1 MEIDL
6 SVWKNK
12 RICIAMSGGSDSTAL
27 FMYCTEKAGVYGISL
42 SAVNIDHGIRGK
54 ESELDSLFVKDL
66 CSKYDVPL
74 YAYKAD
80 IPAMAEEDGE
90 GLEERARKYRYSI
103 FREILEEDKADY
115 VATAHQAADNAES
128 VLLNLFR
135 GSSLAGMGGI
145 RECIPV
151 SVGKAI
157 IRPMLSLEKREILEY
172 LQEKRIDYRT
182 DESNGDI
189 KFTRN
194 YARKKI
200 LEPVE
205 ERFPRAE
212 SKIYSFSKM
221 AREDEEYLSSIA
233 ENKLAVNGEEIS
245 FSAALPMPVLRR
257 CAVLSMRKLGA
268 EKDITGAHIA
278 AVCGLAGAQGGIQ
291 CDLPY
296 GLFAVNDY
304 GNITVGKKKS
314 EIPVFEMPF
323 SAGVFSF
330 PGGTLTVA
338 KGTYEIGKG
347 ALTVDKDKLPQDC
360 VLRTRRD
367 GDVFEKFGGGTKRL
381 NDYLTD
387 RKIPQ
392 RKRDSIPV
400 LAKGSEIYAVCGIE
414 ISEKVRIDETTRT
427 MYRLSYKE
435 GQKEWVEVLF
445 SADEIADRV
454 YDLSRQIS
462 TEYADKNPLVVGVL
476 KGGSVFCADIFR
488 SLSVPAQLDF
498 TAVSSYGAGTA
509 SSGIIKVKKDLD
521 FNPEGRH
528 VLIVEDIVD
537 SGRTLFLLRNRLLE
551 RGAKSVKIC
560 ALLDKPSRRVVDL
573 SPDYCAFS
581 IDDLFV
587 VGYGLDYAEKYRNLP
602 YVGVLKGIE

>member
-1 MEIDL
+1 MVIDL
-6 SVWKNK
+6 SGWKNK

-27 FMYCTEKAGVYGISL
+27 FMYCTENAAKHGISL

-54 ESELDSLFVKDL
+54 ASEADSLFVENL
-66 CSKYDVPL
+66 CAKYGVPL
-74 YAYKAD
+74 YFYKAD
-80 IPAMAEEDGE
+80 IPSMAEEDKE
-90 GLEERARKYRYSI
+90 GLEEKARKYRYSI

-115 VATAHQAADNAES
+115 VATAHHAGDNAES
-128 VLLNLFR
+128 VLWNLFR
-135 GSSLAGMGGI
+135 GSSLTGMGGI
-145 RECIPV
+145 RESIPV

-157 IRPMLSLEKREILEY
+157 IRPMLTLKKREILAYLEERKIEY
-172 LQEKRIDYRT
+172 CK
-182 DESNGDI
+182 DESNEDLTY
-189 KFTRN
+189 TRN
-194 YARKKI
+194 YIRSKVMI
-200 LEPVE
+200 PVE
-205 ERFPRAE
+205 ERFPQAE
-212 SKIYSFSKM
+212 SKIYSFSRM
-221 AREDEEYLSSIA
+221 AREDEEYLSAVA
-233 ENKLAVNGEEIS
+233 ENKLSVNGEEIS

-257 CAVLSMRKLGA
+257 CAVLSMKKLGA
-268 EKDITGAHIA
+268 EKDITAAHVA
-278 AVCGLAGAQGGIQ
+278 AVCGLATAQGGSQ
-291 CDLPY
+291 YDLPY

-304 GNITVGKKKS
+304 GNITVGKKKNPV
-314 EIPVFEMPF
+314 PVFEMPF

-338 KGTYEIGKG
+338 KGKFEPGTG
-347 ALTVDKDKLPQDC
+347 ALTIDKDKLPQDC
-360 VLRTRRD
+360 VLRTRKE
-367 GDVFEKFGGGTKRL
+367 GDVFEKFGGGTKKL

-387 RKIPQ
+387 RKVPL
-392 RKRDSIPV
+392 RKRDSLPV
-400 LAKGSEIYAVCGIE
+400 LAKGNEIYAVCGIE
-414 ISEKVRIDETTRT
+414 ISEKVKISEETTT

-435 GQKEWVEVLF
+435 GQKEWVDVLF

-488 SLSVPAQLDF
+488 SLTVPAQLDF
-498 TAVSSYGAGTA
+498 TAVSSYGTGTA

-521 FNPEGRH
+521 FSPEGRH

-537 SGRTLFLLRNRLLE
+537 SGRTLYLLRNLLLE

-573 SPDYCAFS
+573 SPDYCGFT
-581 IDDLFV
+581 IEDLFV